1 MGKQHTSRNT
11 LVIFKNNEEK
21 ENSKICME
29 KLSNKKSQKS
39 LKIEWRGVFV
49 LPDAQAHHKAGMLET
64 LGYLCEQ
71 TMAQTRN
78 YRHQLIYI
86 KELNIAEVTLPINAY
101 EGYWC
106 WIIG

>member
-21 ENSKICME
+21 QNSKICIK
-29 KLSNKKSQKS
+29 KLSNKRSQKI
-39 LKIEWRGVFV
+39 KWWGVSI
-49 LPDAQAHHKAGMLET
+49 LPDAQAHHKAGIRET
-64 LGYLCEQ
+64 LDYLCEQ

-86 KELNIAEVTLPINAY
+86 EELNTLQKSLQKSMLIK
-101 EGYWC
+101 
-106 WIIG
+106 IIGVG